1 MEGFPVGVVLAAWV
15 LVGDGGSRGDTA
27 SEVEDGLRK
36 KRGGEPFLLEEEP
49 GRWGKFSGR
58 QQEESKEQTSL
69 VAPGTWSRPLVA
81 GSEEGKWRGSLAGDI
96 GIWICMT
103 WVGDVDG
110 ISRGGSWSTK
120 RRQQNDHFCEQISR
134 LAESSSGPIPKSLF
148 FPLALFSS
156 ASSRPSWAPSA
167 FSVLQCPIFSTFF
180 CPFLG

>member
-1 MEGFPVGVVLAAWV
+1 MAGPAATQ
-15 LVGDGGSRGDTA
+15 LVKSRMACERNAAGSLFYLKRSRGAGGSSA
-27 SEVEDGLRK
+27 
-36 KRGGEPFLLEEEP
+36 
-49 GRWGKFSGR
+49 GR
-58 QQEESKEQTSL
+58 QQEEWKEQTSL
-69 VAPGTWSRPLVA
+69 AAPGTWSRPLVA

-156 ASSRPSWAPSA
+156 ASSRSSWAPSA
-167 FSVLQCPIFSTFF
+167 FSLLQCPIFSTFF